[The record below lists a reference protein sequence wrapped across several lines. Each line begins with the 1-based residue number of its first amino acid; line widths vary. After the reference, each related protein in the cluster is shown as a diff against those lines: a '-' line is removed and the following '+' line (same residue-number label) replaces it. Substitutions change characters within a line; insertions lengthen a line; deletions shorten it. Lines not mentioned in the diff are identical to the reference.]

1 MNIKPIRNEQDYTA
15 ALAEIECLWESSE
28 NTSEGDKLEVLVD
41 LVDLVDLVEMYEM
54 RHHSL
59 PSLDPVEAIQ
69 FAMEKYGLTHKD
81 LEIYLGSRSKV
92 TNMLNRKCNLSITM
106 VRKLHQGLHI
116 PLESLI
122 KIV

>member
-15 ALAEIECLWESSE
+15 ALAEIECLWESPE
-28 NTSEGDKLEVLVD
+28 NTPEGDKLEV
-41 LVDLVDLVEMYEM
+41 LVDLVEMYEM

-59 PSLDPVEAIQ
+59 PSPDPVEAIQ

-92 TNMLNRKCNLSITM
+92 TNVLNRKCNLSIAM